1 MDIYSRAPEVSCFVT
16 CVVTLQCIPLNICL
30 FYGDNHDV
38 GMKRIST
45 QCQILNS
52 ALFWCSS
59 KHARTWGRVV
69 SFYQGHLISYRL
81 YDCMWT
87 VSRLSFCFRRDLIPL
102 SQECFWKQRLSYL
115 RIIVL
120 LYLMVAGFW
129 QCVCYLLFFWK
140 FFFFFCSFVNQT
152 CFPFAAT
159 KWKM

>member
-69 SFYQGHLISYRL
+69 CRFIKDTLFHIDFTTHVDRIQVEFLLQKRPNSSFAGVFLETKTLISSYHCLALSHGCRL
-81 YDCMWT
+81 LTMC
-87 VSRLSFCFRRDLIPL
+87 VLPSF
-102 SQECFWKQRLSYL
+102 
-115 RIIVL
+115 L
-120 LYLMVAGFW
+120 LEN
-129 QCVCYLLFFWK
+129 
-140 FFFFFCSFVNQT
+140 FFFFCSFVNQT